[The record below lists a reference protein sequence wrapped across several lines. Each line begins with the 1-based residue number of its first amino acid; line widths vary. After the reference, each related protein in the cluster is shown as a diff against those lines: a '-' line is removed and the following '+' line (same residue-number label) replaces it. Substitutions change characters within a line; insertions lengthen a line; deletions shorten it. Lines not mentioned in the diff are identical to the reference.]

1 MSKKHISVGGMF
13 FLYLSGWWYHL
24 FLCAISEH
32 RLPTETCFLDGLL
45 MDREERLDE
54 WDNLCFGLESLTQPL
69 SWELL

>member
-1 MSKKHISVGGMF
+1 MF
-13 FLYLSGWWYHL
+13 LSGWWYHL

-54 WDNLCFGLESLTQPL
+54 WDNLCFGLESLIQPL
-69 SWELL
+69 ITCTRYHKDKVCLKRLKS